1 MPKNIIRIIT
11 FFLFLSLAACTNGDP
26 GALKGTWKLNGFMPM
41 VVTFRNGE
49 TEALGII
56 EKASYK
62 IKNNTILVTYE
73 NGLMKGTSMRYTVIN
88 SSTVKTQLGTLKRI
102 K

>member
-1 MPKNIIRIIT
+1 MHKHILQVVTI
-11 FFLFLSLAACTNGDP
+11 FLFLSLTACTGNDP

-41 VVTFRNGE
+41 TISFRNGE

-56 EKASYK
+56 EKVSYK

-88 SSTVKTQLGTLKRI
+88 SNTVKTQMGLLRKI